1 MNDVIEFCEKLIK
14 DDSGFETIP
23 FLITSAIVLISS
35 TKIACETYP
44 VDPDDSKIILEE
56 DVKRSI
62 PKWITENNLSWM
74 VFFAGSI
81 LCVAAYVFS
90 NQTGKNEL
98 GVGLLATALT
108 GMLIASI
115 IFDQIIKLFQPK
127 KEKFGSTD
135 DDLGIYYE
143 KIDSVS
149 VSINEKTLEGTIKVN
164 EIDVGTHPGA
174 IINKTINPVITV
186 KNTNGRFLLLSKEK
200 NPIQAI
206 LKGKGKGYTEDPDGL
221 NSIEGKGDNDNT
233 LLINA
238 KELLS
243 DGVYYLHT
251 YKGIPELLLNDDG
264 FQIKREKAPT
274 TVYTNDGSGKYTDTG
289 GESEPFPSI
298 APFKIVIVSTNELDV
313 NMIKTLSVVSIVAL
327 ACMAALY
334 IAITLYYN
342 IKEKKGIHYGF
353 SIFAIIV
360 QIVAFVVILR
370 FDKVDES
377 KEIISLHEEN
387 KIHIF
392 RWAITAYVFR
402 LLQVGYLFY
411 NIYREYQS

>member
-1 MNDVIEFCEKLIK
+1 MSGGEEKLK
-14 DDSGFETIP
+14 NLLENETFW
-23 FLITSAIVLISS
+23 FLIVSVIVLISS
-35 TKIACETYP
+35 TKIACETFP
-44 VDPDDSKIILEE
+44 IDPDDSKIILEE

-143 KIDSVS
+143 KIDSIEVFKS
-149 VSINEKTLEGTIKVN
+149 AEDSLTGK
-164 EIDVGTHPGA
+164 IDGSDDHPGA
-174 IINKTINPVITV
+174 IINKTINSEIKVI
-186 KNTNGRFLLLSKEK
+186 NTKDKQFLLLSKEK

-221 NSIEGKGDNDNT
+221 NSIEGKGDDGNT
-233 LLINA
+233 LLIKA

-243 DGVYYLHT
+243 DGVYYLHA
-251 YKGIPELLLNDDG
+251 YEGIPELLLNDDG

-289 GESEPFPSI
+289 GESLEFPSI
-298 APFKIVIVSTNELDV
+298 APFKLVIVSTNELDV
-313 NMIKTLSVVSIVAL
+313 NMIYGWSVTSIVVL
-327 ACMAALY
+327 TIGI
-334 IAITLYYN
+334 IAYYPYVKYKNKDIEFFKSPVEIFIN
-342 IKEKKGIHYGF
+342 IICPLI
-353 SIFAIIV
+353 SLIAFAV
-360 QIVAFVVILR
+360 
-370 FDKVDES
+370 
-377 KEIISLHEEN
+377 IISFLKFETETEKRIIEDETK

-392 RWAITAYVFR
+392 GCAIGAYVPR
-402 LLQVGYLFY
+402 LLQVCYLFVG
-411 NIYREYQS
+411 IQQEYQS